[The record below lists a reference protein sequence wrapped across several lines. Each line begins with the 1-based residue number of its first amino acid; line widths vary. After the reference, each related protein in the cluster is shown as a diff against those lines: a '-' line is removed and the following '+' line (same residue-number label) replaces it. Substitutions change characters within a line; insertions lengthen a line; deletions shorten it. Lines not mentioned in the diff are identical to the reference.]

1 MSYIQALKKP
11 IHNKTFSYDY
21 DYKKTFATVNMPKLI
36 DPDNFIN
43 PVSTETNGNDADI
56 DEEEKAK
63 INKSFSVEIVEQH
76 NSTPERNPSE
86 LFVGHLK
93 NNISNKRKKEKKKTE
108 FMHFIDETINYFEEC
123 DKTTV
128 PSNSIVSTKR
138 KKMKNFHYSIHNDKA
153 KSSHCQSQVM
163 DEMNSI
169 YVIQNQKLLKNKKV
183 IEEMKHTQKTLVN
196 EIAEHQERE
205 KAYLHVI

>member
-1 MSYIQALKKP
+1 
-11 IHNKTFSYDY
+11 
-21 DYKKTFATVNMPKLI
+21 
-36 DPDNFIN
+36 
-43 PVSTETNGNDADI
+43 
-56 DEEEKAK
+56 
-63 INKSFSVEIVEQH
+63 
-76 NSTPERNPSE
+76 
-86 LFVGHLK
+86 
-93 NNISNKRKKEKKKTE
+93 
-108 FMHFIDETINYFEEC
+108 
-123 DKTTV
+123 
-128 PSNSIVSTKR
+128 
-138 KKMKNFHYSIHNDKA
+138 MKNFHYSIHNDKA